1 MDKRFKLDKQKKSDM
16 IKSIQAYF
24 LKERDEDLGELAATL
39 ILDFFVEE
47 LAQEFYNQG
56 VYDAYRYMTT
66 RVEDMLEI
74 QIPKR

>member
-1 MDKRFKLDKQKKSDM
+1 MEKRFRLDKQKKSEM
-16 IKSIQAYF
+16 IKAIQAYF
-24 LKERDEDLGELAATL
+24 LKERDEGLGELAATL